1 MLSRGC
7 MFVHRI
13 INMIFGILLV
23 IYTFYSVFM
32 KDRNDMQIITLLVI
46 VLVLSVII
54 DKKKVGKS

>member
-1 MLSRGC
+1 M
-7 MFVHRI
+7 HRI

>member
-1 MLSRGC
+1 M
-7 MFVHRI
+7 HRI

-23 IYTFYSVFM
+23 IYTFYSIFM
-32 KDRNDMQIITLLVI
+32 KDGSDIQIITLLVI